1 MVTIGSG
8 GRVGKEHQQ
17 ALGASPNWPYGPG
30 NSHAKDT
37 NKEVGGNG
45 QRRGAQGNLYITR
58 APPFPVKSVSKKHNH
73 YIPHALERSGRG

>member
-45 QRRGAQGNLYITR
+45 QRRGAQGNLYDTR
-58 APPFPVKSVSKKHNH
+58 ATPSPLESVRKKRD
-73 YIPHALERSGRG
+73 YYVPRALERSGRG